1 MTLGRI
7 EEVLDEVQG
16 EAEMDY
22 RPETFRYVLEALN
35 EVRTRLQLDTRG
47 EDGE

>member
-7 EEVLDEVQG
+7 EEILDEVQG

-22 RPETFRYVLEALN
+22 RPETFRYVLDTLN
-35 EVRTRLQLDTRG
+35 EVRYRLGLDRREQG
-47 EDGE
+47 E